1 MKDSQ
6 ISNIEQF
13 NEYLKR
19 KENMTHNK
27 GNYTNN
33 VSNNN
38 IKKLQNFSNEFE
50 DYDGKL
56 KEENQNYYIN
66 ENMNIDDNLY
76 SENLD
81 VDSYDDNYNDLKK
94 YKSEFNN
101 EINNEEEYGNDE
113 NLINDEKNNEY
124 SENFEENSIEYIQ
137 NYAQKNKIEMEDL
150 EIYKDKFNQIKS
162 SSKNMNI
169 IKTNKKLG
177 KEQVVLNKKIKLFED
192 KNIKKRIYT
201 GNKVTNN
208 NIKRITNTSTANK
221 IKSTGNITEG
231 NFLII

>member
-19 KENMTHNK
+19 KENMTYNK

-38 IKKLQNFSNEFE
+38 IKKLQNFSKEFE
-50 DYDGKL
+50 NYDGKL
-56 KEENQNYYIN
+56 KENQNYYIN

-81 VDSYDDNYNDLKK
+81 VDAYDDNYNDIKK

-101 EINNEEEYGNDE
+101 ENNNEEEYGNDE

-231 NFLII
+231 NFFII

>member
-38 IKKLQNFSNEFE
+38 IKKLQNFSKEFE
-50 DYDGKL
+50 NYDGKL
-56 KEENQNYYIN
+56 KENQNYYIN

-81 VDSYDDNYNDLKK
+81 VDAYDNNYNDIKK
-94 YKSEFNN
+94 YKSEFNYEN
-101 EINNEEEYGNDE
+101 NNEEEYGNDE

-177 KEQVVLNKKIKLFED
+177 KEQIVLNKKIKLFED

>member
-192 KNIKKRIYT
+192 KNNKKRIYT

-231 NFLII
+231 NF

>member
-38 IKKLQNFSNEFE
+38 IKKLQNFSKEFE
-50 DYDGKL
+50 NYDGKL
-56 KEENQNYYIN
+56 KENQNYYIN

-81 VDSYDDNYNDLKK
+81 VDAYDDNYNDIKK
-94 YKSEFNN
+94 YKSEFNYEN
-101 EINNEEEYGNDE
+101 NNEEEYGNDE

-177 KEQVVLNKKIKLFED
+177 KEQIVLNKKIKLFED